1 LHGSDQFSKVLN
13 CGDEQILDR
22 LLEESSPTSAFE
34 AMSVSSVSKTTFHQM
49 LSAFPIEL
57 GSFGIR
63 LSTRSIQEV
72 LIAMPLNAAASLRT
86 RTELP
91 QPTTQTDTS
100 LGDVFP
106 TQARRVQAPWLH
118 ELAGRTQEGV
128 ACWLIAEHRLGI
140 DPIATATAG
149 ATGQ

>member
-1 LHGSDQFSKVLN
+1 
-13 CGDEQILDR
+13 
-22 LLEESSPTSAFE
+22 
-34 AMSVSSVSKTTFHQM
+34 MSVSSVSKTTFHQV

-91 QPTTQTDTS
+91 QPTTQTDAS

-106 TQARRVQAPWLH
+106 TQAHRVQASWLH
-118 ELAGRTQEGV
+118 QLAGRAQEGV
-128 ACWLIAEHRLGI
+128 AFWSVAEHRLGV
-140 DPIATATAG
+140 DAVATATAK